1 VQDARDA
8 QDDRTLMAGIAA
20 GETTALEALFD
31 RHAGQVMA
39 LCLRILRD
47 RAEAEE
53 VLGDVFWELWERADR
68 YRHDRGAPIAYMMT
82 VARSRA
88 IDRLR
93 RRRREG
99 VVGGAAADRD
109 DARPGAP
116 VGGAAAE
123 TTSSDAGPYA
133 DAAAT
138 ERRTRIRRALAGLS
152 EAERRAVEMSFFD
165 GLSHGEI
172 ARALHEPLGTV
183 KSRIRQGLLRLR
195 DALAGQYGTMGA
207 A

>member
-1 VQDARDA
+1 VDVQDALDT
-8 QDDRTLMAGIAA
+8 QDDRALMAGIAA
-20 GETTALEALFD
+20 REKTALETFYD

-53 VLGDVFWELWERADR
+53 VLGDVFWELWDRADR
-68 YRHDRGAPIAYMMT
+68 YRHDRGAPVAYVMT

-93 RRRREG
+93 RRRPEVTASAVETDAAG
-99 VVGGAAADRD
+99 APAPLADAPSADPGPFHAAA
-109 DARPGAP
+109 
-116 VGGAAAE
+116 AA
-123 TTSSDAGPYA
+123 
-133 DAAAT
+133 
-138 ERRTRIRRALAGLS
+138 ERRTRIRVALATLS
-152 EAERRAVEMSFFD
+152 EAERRAVELSFFD

-172 ARALHEPLGTV
+172 ARALREPLGTV

-195 DALAGQYGTMGA
+195 DALGDQYGTMGA